1 MISRIDGGNGFDPS
15 NQCMLKF
22 YEDREDIADN
32 MMRPWKSE
40 VGEPLEISTKLVEM
54 IMESYKES

>member
-1 MISRIDGGNGFDPS
+1 
-15 NQCMLKF
+15 MLKF